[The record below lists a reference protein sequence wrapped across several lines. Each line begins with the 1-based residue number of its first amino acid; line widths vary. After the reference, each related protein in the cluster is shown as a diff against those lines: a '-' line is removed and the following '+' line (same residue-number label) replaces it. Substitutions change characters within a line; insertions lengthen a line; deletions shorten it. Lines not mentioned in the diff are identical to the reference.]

1 MQVNLGVT
9 GGIDT
14 SLSVEH
20 VSVSVMA
27 GSNARATGVNR
38 PASRKANKL
47 IKT

>member
-1 MQVNLGVT
+1 MQVNLRVT

-14 SLSVEH
+14 SL
-20 VSVSVMA
+20 SVSVMA